1 MDEDEIVRR
10 MDIIASN
17 NELFWLLE
25 ECDSMECLYTYE
37 AIMAGS
43 CEYWISNGDKA

>member
-17 NELFWLLE
+17 NELFYLLE
-25 ECDSMECLYTYE
+25 ECDSQECLYTYE

-43 CEYWISNGDKA
+43 CEYWIENGDNG